1 MLISREN
8 LKLFCQILHQ
18 GNQKI
23 VFTNGCFDIIHAG
36 HVKYLN
42 SARSL
47 GDVLIVGLNSD
58 KSVRMLK
65 GESRPINNEHDR
77 ATVLEGLRAVDYVT
91 IFDERTAEALITL
104 VRPDVYAKGEDYT
117 IDTLPE
123 AKLVEEYGGKVSFIK
138 FLAGHSTT
146 GTIDK
151 IKGQPQ

>member
-65 GESRPINNEHDR
+65 GESRP
-77 ATVLEGLRAVDYVT
+77 
-91 IFDERTAEALITL
+91 
-104 VRPDVYAKGEDYT
+104 KGFGPS
-117 IDTLPE
+117 IM
-123 AKLVEEYGGKVSFIK
+123 
-138 FLAGHSTT
+138 
-146 GTIDK
+146 
-151 IKGQPQ
+151 

>member
-18 GNQKI
+18 ENQKI

-91 IFDERTAEALITL
+91 IFDERTAETLITL

>member
-91 IFDERTAEALITL
+91 IFDERTAETLITL

-123 AKLVEEYGGKVSFIK
+123 TKLVEEYGGKVSFIK

>member
-1 MLISREN
+1 M
-8 LKLFCQILHQ
+8 
-18 GNQKI
+18 
-23 VFTNGCFDIIHAG
+23 
-36 HVKYLN
+36 
-42 SARSL
+42 
-47 GDVLIVGLNSD
+47 
-58 KSVRMLK
+58 
-65 GESRPINNEHDR
+65 
-77 ATVLEGLRAVDYVT
+77 T
-91 IFDERTAEALITL
+91 IFDERTAETLITL

>member
-91 IFDERTAEALITL
+91 IFDERTAETLITL